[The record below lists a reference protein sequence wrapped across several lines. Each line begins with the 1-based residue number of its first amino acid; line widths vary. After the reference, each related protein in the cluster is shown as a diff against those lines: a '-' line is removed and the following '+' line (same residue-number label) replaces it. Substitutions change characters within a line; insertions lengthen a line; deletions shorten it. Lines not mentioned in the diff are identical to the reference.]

1 MQKSCKSLLVKASTL
16 LSLESYNLQEAGTI
30 VSEYNWQSVKGY

>member
-1 MQKSCKSLLVKASTL
+1 MQKSCKTLCLKTSNL
-16 LSLESYNLQEAGTI
+16 LSLESYNLEEAGTI